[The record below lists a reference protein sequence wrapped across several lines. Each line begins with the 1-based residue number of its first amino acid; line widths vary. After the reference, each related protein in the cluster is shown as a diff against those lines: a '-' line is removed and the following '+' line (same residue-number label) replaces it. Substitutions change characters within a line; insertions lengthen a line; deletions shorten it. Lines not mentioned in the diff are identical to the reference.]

1 LAGEVGKLT
10 SKWGKETT
18 QVKAMY
24 QTELDEARRA
34 IDEVEKEKARLD
46 IRIST
51 LQDLTEELRAK

>member
-1 LAGEVGKLT
+1 
-10 SKWGKETT
+10 
-18 QVKAMY
+18 MY